1 MMVETDGPWE
11 FQKEVMTH
19 PKMIREVL
27 KEISIIKNIS
37 IDKVAETIY
46 ENTIQFY
53 LKG

>member
-11 FQKEVMTH
+11 FQDDVMTH
-19 PKMIREVL
+19 PSMIREVL
-27 KEISIIKNIS
+27 KEISVIKNIS
-37 IDKVAETIY
+37 VDKVAETIY

>member
-11 FQKEVMTH
+11 FQEDVMTH
-19 PKMIREVL
+19 PRMIREVL
-27 KEISIIKNIS
+27 KEISVIKKMS
-37 IDKVAETIY
+37 VDKVTETIY

>member
-11 FQKEVMTH
+11 FQEGVMTH
-19 PKMIREVL
+19 PRMIREVL
-27 KEISIIKNIS
+27 KEISVIKNVAV
-37 IDKVAETIY
+37 DKVAETIY